1 MTLFGKI
8 KVSFLKASSDTV
20 LLKGSGQIYYEK
32 SPAGANRD
40 TERSTDK
47 REVSCSSTLLHL
59 YFMNIICILLLTNS
73 CGFQKLNSI
82 FFSQISKLPH
92 YRSCLR
98 FTLFKSDHTYRQT
111 FDGIILWLICATKL
125 QIWTPMY
132 WICKVVCLLKIFSYY
147 ITSIRGKFPLHTDC
161 AR

>member
-1 MTLFGKI
+1 MNVVTLFGEI
-8 KVSFLKASSDTV
+8 KVSFHKASSDTV

-82 FFSQISKLPH
+82 FFLKSQNCLITEAALGLHYSK
-92 YRSCLR
+92 
-98 FTLFKSDHTYRQT
+98 
-111 FDGIILWLICATKL
+111 AT
-125 QIWTPMY
+125 TP
-132 WICKVVCLLKIFSYY
+132 I
-147 ITSIRGKFPLHTDC
+147 GKHLTASFYG
-161 AR
+161 